1 MAFLK
6 DTAVLFMLN
15 GIGFILPFMGLYHYL
30 EIPLVFSLGISWVVD
45 SVFVAW
51 LSLGGDDDKK

>member
-1 MAFLK
+1 MEFLK

-15 GIGFILPFMGLYHYL
+15 GIGFILPFMGPYHYL

-51 LSLGGDDDKK
+51 LSGGDDDKK

>member
-1 MAFLK
+1 MEFLK

-30 EIPLVFSLGISWVVD
+30 EIPLGFSLGISWVVD

-51 LSLGGDDDKK
+51 LSGGDDVKK

>member
-1 MAFLK
+1 MEFLK
-6 DTAVLFMLN
+6 DTVVLFMLN
-15 GIGFILPFMGLYHYL
+15 GIGFILPLMGLYHYL

-51 LSLGGDDDKK
+51 LSGGDDAKK

>member
-1 MAFLK
+1 MEFLK

-15 GIGFILPFMGLYHYL
+15 GIGFILPFMGLYIYL
-30 EIPLVFSLGISWVVD
+30 EIPLVLSLGISWVVD

-51 LSLGGDDDKK
+51 LSGGDDDKK

>member
-1 MAFLK
+1 MEFLK

-15 GIGFILPFMGLYHYL
+15 GIGFILPFMGLYNYL

-51 LSLGGDDDKK
+51 LSGGDDDKK

>member
-1 MAFLK
+1 MEFLK
-6 DTAVLFMLN
+6 DAAVLFMLN
-15 GIGFILPFMGLYHYL
+15 GIGFILPLMGLYHYL

-51 LSLGGDDDKK
+51 LSGGDDGKK

>member
-1 MAFLK
+1 MEFLK
-6 DTAVLFMLN
+6 DTVVLFMLN
-15 GIGFILPFMGLYHYL
+15 GIGFILPLMGLYHYL

-51 LSLGGDDDKK
+51 LSGGDDDKK

>member
-1 MAFLK
+1 MDFLK

-15 GIGFILPFMGLYHYL
+15 GIGFILPFMGLYNYL
-30 EIPLVFSLGISWVVD
+30 EIPLVLSLGISWVVD

-51 LSLGGDDDKK
+51 LSGGDDDKK

>member
-1 MAFLK
+1 MEFLK

-15 GIGFILPFMGLYHYL
+15 GIGFILPFMGLYNYL
-30 EIPLVFSLGISWVVD
+30 EIPLVLSLGISWVVD

-51 LSLGGDDDKK
+51 LSGGDDDKK